1 MSSVNPHY
9 DKVLINSKR
18 EEVDQVRVR
27 LKVAILIELRP
38 QRPSRGARQVQ
49 DDLAGAV
56 DTT

>member
-27 LKVAILIELRP
+27 LKVAILIELGP

-49 DDLAGAV
+49 DDLAGPV